1 MAPRF
6 TPRLSGERFARRAVI
21 GLVAALALGAT
32 AARAPEAGAA
42 PTTGQAL
49 LAEGRYAEARGLL
62 EAESA
67 AAPDDMRL
75 LRDLAIA
82 RLHAGEVAA
91 ARADLRRAASAGR
104 LDRDAATRYF
114 LGVALERSDSLR
126 DALAEYVAASGLAP
140 DRVLARR
147 IRARVDAA
155 TRLVLEAEARAAV
168 ADEERLDVAAIPENT
183 LGVLGFTNAARSE
196 RLAPLSTGL
205 TAMLSTDLA
214 HVRAL
219 RLVEREKL
227 PVILAELNLAQRAE
241 FDQATAARLGRLLGA
256 RRLIKGLFRAP
267 DESTLEVETTLIE
280 RGAGGA
286 DGASAGAV
294 AAEGPG
300 ARGRLDDLFR
310 LEKRLVLDVV
320 ASLGISLSPRERR
333 EIEKAPTRS
342 LTAFLAFSRG
352 LELEDGGDLIG
363 AAGRYREA
371 LGIDPDFAWA
381 QERLDVVE
389 GRAEN
394 FASLDLDMAAAG
406 GRGRAIVRPL
416 VEERPRQRL
425 LALGRPRPRGAAA
438 AVQGDRVFVQ
448 SGRLFATNDRTSEAF
463 LPDFEKG
470 AGWNARLRGAGV
482 IGCPQCDVR
491 ISTRL
496 GAPVAPFAFPRGP
509 R

>member
-1 MAPRF
+1 MGRGQLIGWLARLGVIACLAP
-6 TPRLSGERFARRAVI
+6 
-21 GLVAALALGAT
+21 AA
-32 AARAPEAGAA
+32 AAAS
-42 PTTGQAL
+42 TTGQTL
-49 LAEGRYAEARGLL
+49 LGEGRYAEARTLL
-62 EAESA
+62 ETESA

-82 RLHAGEVAA
+82 RLHAGEVAT
-91 ARADLRRAASAGR
+91 ARDDLRRAAATGR

-114 LGVALERSDSLR
+114 LGVALERSDSLL
-126 DALAEYVAASGLAP
+126 DAVAEYVAALGLAP
-140 DRVLARR
+140 DRALARR
-147 IRARVDAA
+147 VRARVDAT
-155 TRLVLEAEARAAV
+155 TRLVLEAEARAAI
-168 ADEERLDVAAIPENT
+168 AEEERLDVAAVPENT

-227 PVILAELNLAQRAE
+227 PVILAELNLGQRPE
-241 FDQATAARLGRLLGA
+241 FDQETTARLGRLLGA

-267 DESTLEVETTLIE
+267 DENSLEVETTLIE
-280 RGAGGA
+280 RGA
-286 DGASAGAV
+286 DGAGAS
-294 AAEGPG
+294 EGPG

-363 AAGRYREA
+363 AAGQYREA
-371 LGIDPDFAWA
+371 LRIDPDFAWA
-381 QERLDVVE
+381 QARLDVVE

-394 FASLDLDMAAAG
+394 FASLDLDMIAAG
-406 GRGRAIVRPL
+406 ARGRAIIRPL

-425 LALGRPRPRGAAA
+425 LAPGQRSLSIG
-438 AVQGDRVFVQ
+438 VQRQ
-448 SGRLFATNDRTSEAF
+448 RLLSTNDRTSEAF

-470 AGWNARLRGAGV
+470 TGWNGRLKGAV
-482 IGCPQCDVR
+482 VVGCPQCDVR

-496 GAPVAPFAFPRGP
+496 GAPVTPSAFPRGP